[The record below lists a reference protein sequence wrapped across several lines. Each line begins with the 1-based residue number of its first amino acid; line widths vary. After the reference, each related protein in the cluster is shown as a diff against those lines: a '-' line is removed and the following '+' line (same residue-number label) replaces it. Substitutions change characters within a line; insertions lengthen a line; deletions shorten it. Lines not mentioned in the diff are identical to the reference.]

1 MSGIVFNDSATFGVT
16 PLAVVSTDVKAIGRP
31 TNIIDKD
38 TKGKEL
44 LKWGENNDFPQKVIE
59 DVRKNPELGTLL
71 DKQANLLYSAGLE
84 WGYLELTA
92 DGKEILKPAETNLH
106 KTIKDWCRKTSINRY
121 LLEASKD
128 IYWFYNAFIE
138 IVLSNDRSKI
148 AQVCVQA
155 AEECR
160 FGPQNK
166 KGLLD
171 TCFINAHWPNAK
183 VDDAETKTLPVIDPY
198 YDPATNLKDLGKGT
212 NFIYPLNYAN
222 PGNKFYQLADW
233 NSIRES
239 GWLEVSSE
247 LPKLKKALL
256 KNQTTIKYH
265 IKISSQYWAL
275 KYKGF
280 ELKTISDQTKIKA
293 DEIDTIQKMLTG
305 SDNAGKNFWSVFH
318 SDLNMGKDNELIK
331 IEAIDD
337 KIKDG
342 KWLEDGKDASIYTMS
357 AVGLHPA
364 LVGTM
369 PNNGLGGAG
378 SNIREAY
385 NLHILT
391 NKSRQDLILEPLNNL
406 VVDYNGWTDIT
417 FRFKNQFMTTL
428 DTGTETS
435 SKAQISTSN
444 TSK

>member
-1 MSGIVFNDSATFGVT
+1 MKIVFNEDASFGVT
-16 PLAVVSTDVKAIGRP
+16 PLAVVSTEVKSVGRP
-31 TNIIDKD
+31 TNIIDKE

-44 LKWGENNDFPQKVIE
+44 LKWGENNDFPQQVII
-59 DVRKNPELGTLL
+59 DIRKNPELGTLL
-71 DKQANLLYSAGLE
+71 DKEANLLYSAGLE
-84 WGYLELTA
+84 WGKYVD
-92 DGKEILKPAETNLH
+92 DGNGNEVFKRLAPDQNKKIREWCKRTN
-106 KTIKDWCRKTSINRY
+106 IDRY

-128 IYWFYNAFIE
+128 LYTFYNVFVE
-138 IVLSNDRSKI
+138 IVLSNDRKSI
-148 AQVCVQA
+148 AQICTQA

-160 FGPQNK
+160 LAPQNNN
-166 KGLLD
+166 GLID
-171 TCFINAHWPNAK
+171 TCYINANWP
-183 VDDAETKTLPVIDPY
+183 DAQPTDKLTKKLTVIDAY
-198 YDPATNLKDLGKGT
+198 YDPATTLKEAKSGT
-212 NFIYPLNYAN
+212 NFIYMLNYAN

-256 KNQTTIKYH
+256 KNQTTIKHH
-265 IKISSQYWAL
+265 IKISNRYWDM
-275 KYKGF
+275 KYDGF
-280 ELKTISDQTKIKA
+280 EKKTAAERTKIKS
-293 DEIDTIQKMLTG
+293 DEIEKIQQLLTG
-305 SDNAGKNFWSVFH
+305 SENAGKNFWSVFH

-331 IEAIDD
+331 IEAVDD

-342 KWLEDGKDASIYTMS
+342 KFLEDGKDASIYTMS

-406 VVDYNGWTDIT
+406 VVPYNGWDPETV

-435 SKAQISTSN
+435 SKAQTSTSN